1 MKKVY
6 KSRKYKMH
14 HERDSCDSILNEPT
28 GTTLE
33 YLKNNS
39 SVFNRYIKYIFKT
52 SKNPYTITKSLC
64 SQCVQTSNV
73 MNYVFSDPEK
83 DRYPIEI
90 QPDITITRDMNTLI
104 SSFSNGLVYKDTI
117 TNQKELDDFVEER
130 ANILITL
137 FKDEEQG
144 TNCVIRVPHSEMRYK
159 GKIITAFAGHRFNV
173 IVSPKTDNKY
183 RPIYVAQ
190 SSLGDYTLKIWVTND
205 FDDIKEFFKTYFYMI
220 FNNSPEFT
228 PSDIK
233 LLKKVSGV
241 PKPTGHRS
249 INLLGVPKPTFISMT
264 ILNFSTESINER
276 IFRLANIIQD
286 KYEEYDELES
296 RLTGGDAEERSKIL
310 FKILRDSKDFYP
322 TVCDSIACEEASPK
336 INKLLT
342 VYKSYVQSG
351 KKQTSFLNSF
361 VNSNMDLI
369 MSIIEYYTYDLN
381 EFYKILLSYS
391 GFDGSNDF
399 IYFESDP
406 RCKGSLPYAT
416 SASKLSNCIQ
426 PGMQQRQSSRIKSYC
441 RQSVFGAPEQTQ
453 SQINMQKL
461 KQKQKQVMKTLSR
474 LS

>member
-14 HERDSCDSILNEPT
+14 LERDSCEPILNDLT

-104 SSFSNGLVYKDTI
+104 SSFSNGVLYKDNI
-117 TNQKELDDFVEER
+117 TNPKELDDFVEEK
-130 ANILITL
+130 ANMLVTL

-159 GKIITAFAGHRFNV
+159 GKIITAFAGHRFNI
-173 IVSPKTDNKY
+173 IVSPKTETKH

-241 PKPTGHRS
+241 PKPTGHNS
-249 INLLGVPKPTFISMT
+249 INLLGIPKPTFISMT
-264 ILNFSTESINER
+264 ILTFTSESINER
-276 IFRLANIIQD
+276 IFGLANIIQE
-286 KYEEYDELES
+286 KYEDYDELES
-296 RLTGGDAEERSKIL
+296 RLTEGDAEERSKIF
-310 FKILRDSKDFYP
+310 FKILKDSKDFYP
-322 TVCDSIACEEASPK
+322 TICDSIACEEASPK

-351 KKQTSFLNSF
+351 KKQGSFLNTF

-369 MSIIEYYTYDLN
+369 MSIIDYYIYDLN

-416 SASKLSNCIQ
+416 SASRISNCIQ
-426 PGMQQRQSSRIKSYC
+426 PAMQQRQSSRIKSYC
-441 RQSVFGAPEQTQ
+441 RQSVFGAPLQTQ
-453 SQINMQKL
+453 SQIDIQKL
-461 KQKQKQVMKTLSR
+461 KKKQKNARSIISTL
-474 LS
+474 